1 MLSLRRQDRGKKE
14 VGSGGASEGD
24 RREEGSL
31 ASPSKRGVR
40 KEEKEE
46 KGEKGTGGA
55 MSSGGKPRAR
65 TPVLGGNSE
74 LSSAILSKPGGG
86 SPVQTQIDTATPPP
100 VDSKPSPPQLWA
112 PPGTSTC
119 QYTSVILRVFDDYIK
134 QLEAAQ
140 SRQLVRVPW
149 GPPVTPKTGV
159 GRETSRSG
167 VNKKVWSLPY
177 REQSDTSDTSDEEMA
192 EPTKP
197 PVKPTKPPGEPTK
210 PPVKPTKPLIGSKV
224 DQVVSK
230 DERPV
235 SPSSDVFNF
244 CHSSDDELNI
254 QTTVKGST
262 ITTPTKGTT
271 ITPTKGST
279 ITITPT
285 KGSTI
290 TTITPTKGS
299 TITTT
304 PAKGSIITTITPTK
318 GSTITT
324 ITPTKGSRAAA
335 GKSSCA
341 GTKQGS
347 PADKDIT
354 PPLSGGGPFEFK
366 GKVSP
371 PLAEVS
377 TPISTRSVT
386 ATPSNSAWLSK
397 RGATTPAG
405 GSASGSREKRFG
417 LGKRRKS
424 EQTASSFDELVEDM
438 AKRHKTSSQLPAK
451 PKAPHRTLWASR
463 EKQVKEEE
471 EEERGSLESESSE
484 EAVPTRK

>member
-40 KEEKEE
+40 KEEKGE
-46 KGEKGTGGA
+46 KGEKGTGEA

-86 SPVQTQIDTATPPP
+86 SPVQTQIDTATPSP

-177 REQSDTSDTSDEEMA
+177 REQSDMSDTSDEEMA
-192 EPTKP
+192 
-197 PVKPTKPPGEPTK
+197 EPTK

-254 QTTVKGST
+254 QTTLKGST

-279 ITITPT
+279 ITITPA
-285 KGSTI
+285 KGSII

-299 TITTT
+299 T
-304 PAKGSIITTITPTK
+304 ITTITPTK